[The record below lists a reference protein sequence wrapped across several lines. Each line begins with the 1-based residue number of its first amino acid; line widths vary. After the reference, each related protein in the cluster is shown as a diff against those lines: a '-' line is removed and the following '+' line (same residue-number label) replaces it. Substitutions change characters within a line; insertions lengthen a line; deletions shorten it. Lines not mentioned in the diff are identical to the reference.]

1 MTGGK
6 FGKILLFLMI
16 AGIVLGI
23 VVGGFLPETGKKA
36 AFIGDFFIGYL
47 KMLVIPLVITSMI
60 AGVTGL
66 GDVRKLGGIGRK
78 TILYYMATTGISVMI
93 GIILVVIIG
102 PGKADTKEEQL
113 RLRGGFSFSELSYS
127 LAGNQIS
134 FKHTQLKNEFDERY
148 MIILK
153 DQEGIR
159 GNISGNRDENTFIVS
174 NWVKEDES

>member
-1 MTGGK
+1 MSGGK
-6 FGKILLFLMI
+6 LGKILLFMMV
-16 AGIVLGI
+16 AGIILGI
-23 VVGGFLPETGKKA
+23 VIGGFLPETGKKV

-102 PGKADTKEEQL
+102 PGKAETKEEQL
-113 RLRGGFSFSELSYS
+113 KLRGGFSFSELSYS
-127 LAGNQIS
+127 IDDNQIT
-134 FKHTQLKNEFDERY
+134 FERAQIKNKFDERY

-153 DQEGIR
+153 DQKDIR
-159 GNISGNRDENTFIVS
+159 GNISGYRDEKTFDC
-174 NWVKEDES
+174 KQLGKRG